1 MVVSDEL
8 VTLDYARKQ
17 LIPRRSDGKPV
28 NPSTVWRWIRKGL
41 EGLDG
46 DRIKLAVTYA
56 GSRPCVTAEA
66 LNKFFAAVTD
76 VKLERHRRV
85 LELRS
90 DVTEDEMEAAGLL

>member
-46 DRIKLAVTYA
+46 IASSWPLPMQAAAPASQLKLLTN
-56 GSRPCVTAEA
+56 SSP
-66 LNKFFAAVTD
+66 L
-76 VKLERHRRV
+76 
-85 LELRS
+85 
-90 DVTEDEMEAAGLL
+90 